1 MDVFR
6 IMPPVPPPPM
16 SAVPPKPPDPP
27 VPEPADPPWPLTQAD
42 VVGDDGPCDVSAGEV
57 AVDAVDEAVQ
67 ERTTG
72 VRLATLGELSGV
84 RAGDLDP
91 DFDARARHGRPR
103 MRFGGRH
110 ALIAVL
116 VMVACTCM
124 SLTLLVRQSMNHA
137 AIAAA
142 NSAMEERR
150 DGESEGAG
158 TDEGGGADASDLP
171 QPETQGAGV
180 SADGGTDGGA
190 AQTPTVPQD
199 TRLDLNTATLDQLD
213 AISGIGPVTAQRILD
228 YRASIGR
235 FTSVDQLLDVPGIG
249 VKTLEKIRPEVRV

>member
-1 MDVFR
+1 M
-6 IMPPVPPPPM
+6 
-16 SAVPPKPPDPP
+16 
-27 VPEPADPPWPLTQAD
+27 PEPADPPWPLTQAD

-57 AVDAVDEAVQ
+57 AVDAVDEAVR

-72 VRLATLGELSGV
+72 VRLAALGELSGV

-116 VMVACTCM
+116 AMVACTCM

-137 AIAAA
+137 AVSAARSATVEQRDGSAAA
-142 NSAMEERR
+142 A
-150 DGESEGAG
+150 DGE
-158 TDEGGGADASDLP
+158 GADASDLP
-171 QPETQGAGV
+171 QSETQGTDE
-180 SADGGTDGGA
+180 SADGGTDGGV
-190 AQTPTVPQD
+190 AQMPTTPQD